1 MAIKKMLRYGTIAEQ
16 KFVEAVRDRFDIL
29 LINGN
34 MLAFAANAMAR
45 IVAENNGRIDYL
57 VDPLTHGFQHDLEL
71 LKGTTGELKVSI
83 RKMLDT
89 YGDFIRK
96 KILSGQVITPGD
108 FDNHATE
115 VKDFV
120 RKVIGFQ
127 RDYVQ
132 ETAEGK
138 DYYKYLQYAGVPL
151 KPVWLVIPYFCMN
164 AKTYKNWLGI
174 NRQLIDIARQEF
186 PNKDLAAELVIEKD
200 LLEDEEILIDKIADN
215 YIKSGITRVM
225 LWIDNFS
232 AFESSKKLLE
242 NYVALIKK
250 LTGERIEVYNLYG
263 DYFSVLLC
271 HPDLNGGLKGVCH
284 GLGYGEE
291 RAVIP
296 VGGGIPI
303 NKYYYPPLHERLS
316 FREVSM
322 LLNLKGY
329 IDPGGSPGNPEK
341 YYQEIC
347 NCPTCKEVIKNDMNN
362 FFRFGEAK
370 PVIIKGRYGDIIRQF
385 PTQDAKSLCISHF
398 LDAKLNEW
406 EEISNIPLDK
416 LLQQLQLIGSE
427 YANVLGHNI
436 KATFDLWVD
445 IIQASRSNS

>member
-1 MAIKKMLRYGTIAEQ
+1 MAIRKMLRYGTIAEQ

-83 RKMLDT
+83 RKMLDA
-89 YGDFIRK
+89 YGDFLRK
-96 KILSGQVITPGD
+96 KIQNGQVITPED
-108 FDNHATE
+108 FINYTTE

-120 RKVIGFQ
+120 KKVICFQ

-151 KPVWLVIPYFCMN
+151 KPIWLVIPYFCMN
-164 AKTYKNWLGI
+164 AKTYKGWLDI
-174 NRQLIDIARQEF
+174 NRRLIDIALQEF
-186 PNKDLAAELVIEKD
+186 PDKDLAAELVIEKD
-200 LLEDEEILIDKIADN
+200 LLEDEKILNDTIADN
-215 YIKSGITRVM
+215 YIKSGISRIL

-242 NYVALIKK
+242 NYVGLIKK
-250 LTGERIEVYNLYG
+250 LTRKGIEVYNLYG

-271 HPDLNGGLKGVCH
+271 HPDLNVGLNGVCH

-291 RAVIP
+291 RSVIP

-316 FREVSM
+316 FREASM
-322 LLNLKGY
+322 LLRLKGY
-329 IDPGGSPGNPEK
+329 IDSGGGPGNPEK
-341 YYQEIC
+341 YYADIC

-362 FFRFGEAK
+362 FISFGEAK
-370 PVIIKGRYGDIIRQF
+370 PVIIKGRYGDITRQF
-385 PTQDAKSLCISHF
+385 PTQDAKSLCIRHF
-398 LDAKLNEW
+398 LNAKLNEW
-406 EEISNIPLDK
+406 EKILNTPLDK
-416 LLQQLQLIGSE
+416 LLQQLQLSGSE
-427 YANVLGHNI
+427 YANILGHDI

-445 IIQASRSNS
+445 IIQTSRSKG